1 MPSWNRD
8 VLNRF
13 IAPGITDFTEAEI
26 PEPVV
31 SGEKVEHWMANHLL
45 SSVFRAQYVGKQ
57 RQLAFNIIY
66 RAQAC
71 LETHEHARGLTAAYL
86 EGNKPDNPRSRMYYR
101 ALRAWEACFL
111 HLQTFVDLIVRLT
124 KAKVFEP
131 EDGSTEQRAY
141 AIANTIKHW
150 GQIVGR
156 DEHQDDDTVPM
167 WLTNA
172 GFATRSCTVT
182 YSELSALLSECA
194 VVANALSDPYE
205 PAAAVAT

>member
-8 VLNRF
+8 ILNRF
-13 IAPGITDFTEAEI
+13 IAPSIADFTEAEI

-31 SGEKVEHWMANHLL
+31 EGEKVEHWMANHFLN
-45 SSVFRAQYVGKQ
+45 SVFRAQYAGKQ

-71 LETHEHARGLTAAYL
+71 FETYEHARNLTATYL
-86 EGNKPDNPRSRMYYR
+86 EGNAPDNPRSGKYYR

-111 HLQTFVDLIVRLT
+111 HLQTFVDLIYRLT
-124 KAKVFEP
+124 KTKVFDQG
-131 EDGSTEQRAY
+131 DGSPEQRAY
-141 AIANTIKHW
+141 AIANAIKHW

-156 DEHQDDDTVPM
+156 EEHHDNDTVPM
-167 WLTNA
+167 WLTNT
-172 GFATRSCTVT
+172 GFAARSCSVT

-194 VVANALSDPYE
+194 VVANDLRDPYE
-205 PAAAVAT
+205 RADADA

>member
-8 VLNRF
+8 ILNRF
-13 IAPGITDFTEAEI
+13 IAPGIADFTEAEI
-26 PEPVV
+26 PKPAVE
-31 SGEKVEHWMANHLL
+31 GEKVERWMANHFLN
-45 SSVFRAQYVGKQ
+45 SVFRAQYAGKQ

-71 LETHEHARGLTAAYL
+71 FETHEYARNLTAAYL
-86 EGNKPDNPRSRMYYR
+86 EGNAPGNPRAGKYYR

-111 HLQTFVDLIVRLT
+111 QLQTFVDLIVRLMN
-124 KAKVFEP
+124 AKVFEP
-131 EDGSTEQRAY
+131 GDGSPEQRAY

-156 DEHQDDDTVPM
+156 EEHHDDDTVPM

-172 GFATRSCTVT
+172 GFATRVCNVT
-182 YSELSALLSECA
+182 YGELSALLNECA
-194 VVANALSDPYE
+194 VVANGLRDPYE
-205 PAAAVAT
+205 RSSTDA